1 MYQLKCGLYLF
12 LYKQL
17 FVLVASVIK
26 KKEIITL
33 SRLLCVSLLIANTVL
48 RKHLLKHKKNFY
60 WIMKQ
65 PPSCWSIPINNACH
79 ISGLYRSNIVTVF
92 SRIRYLKVSSEKWI
106 MSAMNW
112 ELPQL
117 TYYVFSKKMYFQ
129 YISIPTSYTVLN
141 DNENR

>member
-1 MYQLKCGLYLF
+1 MYQFKCGLYLF

-92 SRIRYLKVSSEKWI
+92 SRIRYLSEQWK
-106 MSAMNW
+106 MNHVCN
-112 ELPQL
+112 ELRTTPVNL
-117 TYYVFSKKMYFQ
+117 LCVFEKDVFSLYFH
-129 YISIPTSYTVLN
+129 T
-141 DNENR
+141 NELYSFKR